1 MSPSKT
7 VAQNRVEMTPISI
20 TGAAIMSQIQ
30 SATPAAKQPASISE
44 QEFAVRLNLS
54 TRSMLN
60 RRKAGKLPP
69 HYLAQN
75 GYSQPQIRYH
85 LKDVEEYERSLI
97 PKQ

>member
-1 MSPSKT
+1 MSQPKP
-7 VAQNRVEMTPISI
+7 AQNRVEMTPTSI
-20 TGAAIMSQIQ
+20 TGAAIMSHIQ
-30 SATPAAKQPASISE
+30 PASKQPASISE